1 MGKLRLTGSLE
12 VYNLENVSVEDA
24 KEKVP
29 DTLYNRAKKAIIECY
44 DNGYEI
50 LEHQSGDI
58 LPEVLN
64 ECYNRY
70 DKKLADAFEKYLA
83 DKIHRGDFMLEGDI
97 EFGQMDENFGNTSI
111 GYADI
116 YVDTNIDIE
125 KELEEYKETY
135 RIQSLKDT
143 VNELIPKINKETDTE
158 KKTELQSVLQGEIYK
173 IFEKDKDVLT
183 FDQNNRLVTH
193 IYLNCDFDKNG
204 NFSIEFVSEKATA
217 EKVYDALSNK
227 DFDNLTK
234 EDIINAFSKIE
245 DKTIKKPNLCDKDE
259 NYKADRVIDAID
271 YIYKK
276 REYNKY
282 EKDVIKDKLKEEIGI
297 EKYNLRELRKE
308 ILDTVAK
315 CNSEPDVEKRK
326 ELYEG
331 LTDKICEVL
340 GGEGDVLRL
349 DGDTVTNAYINW
361 ESNHGFTL
369 VVASEDLEMLTEEYL
384 EIVEEEPSEIQHNII
399 QALNNDDRRDEHWY
413 DLGNLEPSE
422 IDDKEVAEIYSVDE
436 NGNSYIF
443 EDGNYIAEEITS
455 LIVDSY
461 ENEKMAEQIKERAIE
476 IYKDEREE
484 NDYER

>member
-24 KEKVP
+24 KEKVS

-50 LEHQSGDI
+50 LEHQNGDI

-64 ECYNRY
+64 GCDDKY

-83 DKIHRGDFMLEGDI
+83 EKIHRGDFMLEGDI
-97 EFGQMDENFGNTSI
+97 EFGQMSDNFGSTSI

-135 RIQSLKDT
+135 SIQSLKDT

-158 KKTELQSVLQGEIYK
+158 KKTVLQSVLQDKIYK
-173 IFEKDKDVLT
+173 IFEKDKDVIT

-193 IYLNCDFDKNG
+193 SYLNCGFDKNG

-245 DKTIKKPNLCDKDE
+245 DKTIKKPNLCDKDK
-259 NYKADRVIDAID
+259 NYKADKVIDAID

-276 REYNKY
+276 REYNKDEIDY
-282 EKDVIKDKLKEEIGI
+282 NIKDRLNTEKDI

-315 CNSEPDVEKRK
+315 CNSEPDIKKRK
-326 ELYEG
+326 ALYEG
-331 LTDKICEVL
+331 LLSHLYDEEAISIEN
-340 GGEGDVLRL
+340 
-349 DGDTVTNAYINW
+349 DTVVDRYINW

-369 VVASEDLEMLTEEYL
+369 VVAEQDISSLLEYCYEDIMNTDDAS
-384 EIVEEEPSEIQHNII
+384 EIVTKIIDAMNEDGSRSES
-399 QALNNDDRRDEHWY
+399 WY
-413 DLGNLEPSE
+413 DLGNLELSE
-422 IDDKEVAEIYSVDE
+422 IEDDKVADIYSDDKH
-436 NGNSYIF
+436 GNSYIF
-443 EDGNYIAEEITS
+443 EDGNYIAEEMTK
-455 LIVDSY
+455 LIIDSY
-461 ENEKMAEQIKERAIE
+461 DNEKMAEKFKERAIE

-484 NDYER
+484 DYER